1 MINDHSQSKGDGW
14 LKYFLYSQSGKKRN
28 CWMGPARFSKVIID
42 CCQNHGEISY
52 PYPKLDVCFLHRITR
67 EIIAGCASY
76 DFESQKQSM

>member
-1 MINDHSQSKGDGW
+1 
-14 LKYFLYSQSGKKRN
+14 
-28 CWMGPARFSKVIID
+28 MGPARFSKVIID

-52 PYPKLDVCFLHRITR
+52 PYLKLDVCFLHRITR